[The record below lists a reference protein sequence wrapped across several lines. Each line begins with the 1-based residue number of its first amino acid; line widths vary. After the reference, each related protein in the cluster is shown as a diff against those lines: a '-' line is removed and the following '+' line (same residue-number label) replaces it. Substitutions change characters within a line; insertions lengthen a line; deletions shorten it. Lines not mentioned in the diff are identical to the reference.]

1 MELGLTGRTAV
12 ITGGSRGI
20 GKASAAKLVSE
31 GANVAV
37 CARDGERLERAVA
50 EMGSAGP
57 GRAIGV
63 VADARESSQ
72 LEAVVD
78 RAVEEFGGL
87 DIVVNNVG
95 SSARSAFL
103 EADRAIWEDDLRIK
117 LFSAIE
123 LSRYALPRFP
133 GSGGRI
139 INVLSIGGKQ
149 PAAASAPTSVTRAA
163 GLALTKVLSKEFA
176 ARNILVNA
184 VCVGLIRS
192 GQHED
197 RWQRESGDLSEDEFY
212 AAAAE
217 KRGIP
222 LGRAGEAEEVA
233 NVITFLA
240 SAAASYVSGTAINVD
255 GAQCHVT

>member
-1 MELGLTGRTAV
+1 MELDLDGRIAV
-12 ITGGSRGI
+12 VTGGSRGI
-20 GKASAAKLVSE
+20 GRATAAQLVAE

-37 CARDGERLERAVA
+37 CARDEPRLRRAVEEIDA
-50 EMGSAGP
+50 AGP
-57 GRAIGV
+57 GRAIGIR
-63 VADARESSQ
+63 ADAREASDLQ
-72 LEAVVD
+72 AFVD
-78 RAVEEFGGL
+78 QTIDRFRGL

-95 SSARSAFL
+95 SSARRPFL
-103 EADRAIWEDDLRIK
+103 EADTSLWEDDLRIK

-133 GSGGRI
+133 DRGGRI

-149 PAAASAPTSVTRAA
+149 PAAASGPTSVTRAA
-163 GLALTKVLSKEFA
+163 GLALTKALSKEFA
-176 ARNILVNA
+176 PQKVLVNA

-197 RWQRESGDLSEDEFY
+197 RRQRESPDLSEDEFY
-212 AAAAE
+212 AAAAQ

-222 LGRAGEAEEVA
+222 LGRAGEAQEVA

-240 SAAASYVSGTAINVD
+240 SGAASFVSGTALNVD
-255 GAQCHVT
+255 GAQCHAT